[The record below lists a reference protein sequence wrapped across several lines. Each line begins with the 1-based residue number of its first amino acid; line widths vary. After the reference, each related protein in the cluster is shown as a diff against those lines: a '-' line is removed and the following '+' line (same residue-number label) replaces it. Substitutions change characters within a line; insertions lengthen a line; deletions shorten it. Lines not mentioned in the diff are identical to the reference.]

1 MVLPGTCGILLYPD
15 LARADLVYPTLV
27 FDLLPHGLIGLV
39 MAGFF
44 AAIMSS
50 IASTF
55 NSAAT
60 LLTMDF
66 IRPLRPNAD
75 GASLVRTGRL
85 ATLVFLLLA
94 VYWAPQIER
103 LPSLWQYL
111 KNGRAR
117 GR

>member
-1 MVLPGTCGILLYPD
+1 MVLPGTCAILLYPD
-15 LARADLVYPTLV
+15 LQRADLVYPTLV

-60 LLTMDF
+60 LLRSEEHTSE
-66 IRPLRPNAD
+66 LQ
-75 GASLVRTGRL
+75 SLMHISYAVFCLKKKKIQQITDNS
-85 ATLVFLLLA
+85 TLS
-94 VYWAPQIER
+94 R
-103 LPSLWQYL
+103 
-111 KNGRAR
+111 K
-117 GR
+117 